1 MAGQEGGS
9 RAEVPTR
16 TVLLVE
22 AEQNVRTLLGKYL
35 ADQGYEILEAHDSE
49 DALARCKTHTSPPI
63 SLMICDLLM
72 TEMSGIEL
80 ARRAR
85 SQHPGMKTLYLS
97 AHSESSM
104 IVRGIPLTDISF
116 LPKPFKLKELIS
128 AVNELLGR

>member
-1 MAGQEGGS
+1 MADAAPAKG
-9 RAEVPTR
+9 

-35 ADQGYEILEAHDSE
+35 ADQGYAMLEATDSE
-49 DALARCKTHTSPPI
+49 SALQSCKDHKASAI

-72 TEMSGIEL
+72 TEMSGVEL
-80 ARRAR
+80 ARQAR
-85 SQHPGMKTLYLS
+85 MIHPRMKTLYLS

-116 LPKPFKLKELIS
+116 LPKPFKLKELIA
-128 AVNELLGR
+128 AVNQLLGG